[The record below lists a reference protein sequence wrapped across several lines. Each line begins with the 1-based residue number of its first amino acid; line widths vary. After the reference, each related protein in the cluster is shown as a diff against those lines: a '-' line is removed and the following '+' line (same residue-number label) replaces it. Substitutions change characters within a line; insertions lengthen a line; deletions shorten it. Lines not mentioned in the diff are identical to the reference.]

1 MTLGVLGGTFDPIH
15 IGHIAAGLRAQEA
28 LHLDRVML
36 VPSHI
41 PPHRDAGA
49 SSAHRLAMTEL
60 AAREQQGWTAS
71 DIELKRDGPSY
82 TFDTLTALAM
92 SGGEAAMSELRGDAT
107 SGAAK
112 RVEWQKFFIIGA
124 DAFAEIATWSR
135 YPAVL
140 DLAHFAVVARP
151 GITLH
156 SLQARVPD
164 LADRMTT
171 PDLFKPPAFA
181 KATVGRQTATAPKTR
196 VILIEAATPDVSS
209 TEVRRRVRARE
220 SLDGLVP
227 QSVAAYISTHRLYVE
242 AGL

>member
-28 LHLDRVML
+28 LQLDRVML
-36 VPSHI
+36 VPSRI
-41 PPHRDAGA
+41 PPHRGAGA
-49 SSAHRLAMTEL
+49 SSAHRLAMAKL
-60 AAREQQGWTAS
+60 AAADHPSWTVS
-71 DIELKRDGPSY
+71 EIELQREGPSY
-82 TFDTLTALAM
+82 TFDTLTEL
-92 SGGEAAMSELRGDAT
+92 GRGEAMSEVRRDAT
-107 SGAAK
+107 SGAAN

-164 LADRMTT
+164 LAERMTT
-171 PDLFKPPAFA
+171 PDLFAARADRSTPDE
-181 KATVGRQTATAPKTR
+181 KTR
-196 VILIEAATPDVSS
+196 VILIETATPDVSS
-209 TEVRRRVRARE
+209 TEVRRRVRAGE
-220 SLDGLVP
+220 SIAGLVP
-227 QSVAAYISTHRLYVE
+227 DSVATYISTNRLYVE
-242 AGL
+242 ATL

>member
-15 IGHIAAGLRAQEA
+15 NGHIAAGLRAQAA
-28 LHLDRVML
+28 LNLDRVML
-36 VPSHI
+36 VPSRI
-41 PPHRDAGA
+41 PPHRSAGA
-49 SSAHRLAMTEL
+49 SPADRVAMAKL
-60 AAREQQGWTAS
+60 AAADHPGWMVSEVELQRE
-71 DIELKRDGPSY
+71 GPSY
-82 TFDTLTALAM
+82 TFDTLTELADFG
-92 SGGEAAMSELRGDAT
+92 GGEAAMSEPRGAAT
-107 SGAAK
+107 NGAAK

-171 PDLFKPPAFA
+171 PDEFQPHASRPMPGAE
-181 KATVGRQTATAPKTR
+181 TR
-196 VILIEAATPDVSS
+196 VILIETATPDVSS
-209 TEVRRRVRARE
+209 TEVRRRVRAGGSIRE
-220 SLDGLVP
+220 MVP
-227 QSVAAYISTHRLYVE
+227 DSVAAYISSRRLYVE
-242 AGL
+242 TNL